1 MWKRKLAREIKT
13 MRESKRKHVF
23 PILFSSFCIGL
34 NATQENLDDLLIN

>member
-13 MRESKRKHVF
+13 MRESKRNHLF
-23 PILFSSFCIGL
+23 PVLFSSFFIGL